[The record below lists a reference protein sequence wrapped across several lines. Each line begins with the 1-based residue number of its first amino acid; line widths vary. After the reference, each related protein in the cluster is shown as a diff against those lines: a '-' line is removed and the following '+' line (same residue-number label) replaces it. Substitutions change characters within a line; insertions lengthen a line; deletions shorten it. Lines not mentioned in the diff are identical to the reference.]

1 MSEVNFWILVII
13 VALFALFALYL
24 YSLDEPPLS

>member
-1 MSEVNFWILVII
+1 MSDVNFWILVII